1 MASNKPANVFRSFEQ
16 FKADLFPRL
25 TDQDRK
31 RSSKWSSNQ
40 IGACMADDAI
50 EALLREKRKADA

>member
-1 MASNKPANVFRSFEQ
+1 MASDKPTNLFRSFEQ

-25 TDQDRK
+25 TERDRK
-31 RSSKWSSNQ
+31 RSSKWSTKQ
-40 IGACMADDAI
+40 IGARMADDAI